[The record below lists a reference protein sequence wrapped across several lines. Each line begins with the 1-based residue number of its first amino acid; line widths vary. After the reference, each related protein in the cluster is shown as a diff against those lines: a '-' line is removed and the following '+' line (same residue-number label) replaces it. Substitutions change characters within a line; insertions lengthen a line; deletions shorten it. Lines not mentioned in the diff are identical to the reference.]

1 MRFVDLM
8 KLEFPPEWKTRAQ
21 QAQQEV
27 ASLNKN
33 RRAAAI
39 NNRRQIWTDLKPCLE
54 KLAHKKCWYC
64 ESKQIRS
71 DKDIDHFR
79 PKNRVDEK
87 DSKNHPGYWWLA
99 FDWRNFRYSCTY
111 CNRPRTDSTSGTTG
125 GKGSRFPLH
134 DETKRCRTPQDLLSD
149 EQPVLLDPT
158 EEADPGFLWFDKDGT
173 ARPTSKDPASWLYQ
187 RAKKSIEIYRLNHT
201 DLKEVRQS
209 VCSDCTQIVRN
220 GDDVLREYER
230 GSLVAQTKFRETLKD
245 LKKRLASNAEYSAAA
260 RATVMGLRGE
270 NHPWLDALLAGI

>member
-8 KLEFPPEWKTRAQ
+8 KLEFPPEWKARAQ

-39 NNRRQIWTDLKPCLE
+39 NNRRQIWTDLKPYLE

-99 FDWRNFRYSCTY
+99 FDWRNFRYSCTH
-111 CNRPRTDSTSGTTG
+111 CNRPRMDSTSGTTG

-187 RAKKSIEIYRLNHT
+187 RAKESIEIYHLNHT

>member
-1 MRFVDLM
+1 MRFVDLT
-8 KLEFPPEWKTRAQ
+8 KLELPSGWEGRAQ
-21 QAQQEV
+21 QARREV
-27 ASLNKN
+27 EALNSDE
-33 RRAAAI
+33 RATTI
-39 NNRRQIWTDLKPCLE
+39 NNRRQIWADLKPFLE
-54 KLAHKKCWYC
+54 KLAQKKCWYC

-79 PKNRVDEK
+79 PKNRVDEEGCE
-87 DSKNHPGYWWLA
+87 DHPGYWWLA

-111 CNRPRTDSTSGTTG
+111 CNRLRTDSTSGTTG
-125 GKGSRFPLH
+125 GKGNRFPLH
-134 DETKRCRTPQDLLSD
+134 DETRRCRTPQDLLSD
-149 EQPVLLDPT
+149 EQPALLDPT

-173 ARPTSKDPASWLYQ
+173 ARPTVKDPASWLYE
-187 RAKKSIEIYRLNHT
+187 RAKKSIEIYHLNHT

-209 VCSDCTQIVRN
+209 VCNYCTQIVRN

-245 LKKRLASNAEYSAAA
+245 LKRRLASNTEYSAAA

-270 NHPWLDALLAGI
+270 SRPWLDVLLAEI